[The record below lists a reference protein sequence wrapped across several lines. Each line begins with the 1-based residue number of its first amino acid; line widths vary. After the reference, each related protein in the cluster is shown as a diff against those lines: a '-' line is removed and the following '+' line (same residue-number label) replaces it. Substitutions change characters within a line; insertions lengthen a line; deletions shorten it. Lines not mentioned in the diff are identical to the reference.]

1 MISENKFES
10 IFNLYFDGKL
20 NFSDMLSLNKEKE
33 LKHLTIEN
41 REVIKCSEKLKK
53 IHHFLNLFIF
63 DNLSIQSDVVFSYRK
78 NVNVVDAVVPHAQNK
93 FIFKTDLNNFFKSI
107 KRSEIYN
114 NLISQTDQIPIIDI
128 VDYIDLI
135 CDLVTYHDELPL
147 GFSTSPNISNA
158 IFNQYDIKIK
168 EYCLS
173 KKITYT
179 RYADDILLSSDNY
192 IDKNEYIE
200 LLNNILTIDGKRIF
214 SLNSKKTKL
223 IKKSKN
229 MEIMG
234 VKILPDGKI
243 TVSKK
248 IKNQVETKLYL
259 FIKNQS
265 DFIKYTKSNK
275 ISSINKL
282 SGQLNYINTIDPE
295 YIEKLKSKYGNSLVE
310 LFFRKA
316 I

>member
-1 MISENKFES
+1 
-10 IFNLYFDGKL
+10 
-20 NFSDMLSLNKEKE
+20 
-33 LKHLTIEN
+33 
-41 REVIKCSEKLKK
+41 
-53 IHHFLNLFIF
+53 
-63 DNLSIQSDVVFSYRK
+63 
-78 NVNVVDAVVPHAQNK
+78 
-93 FIFKTDLNNFFKSI
+93 
-107 KRSEIYN
+107 
-114 NLISQTDQIPIIDI
+114 
-128 VDYIDLI
+128 
-135 CDLVTYHDELPL
+135 
-147 GFSTSPNISNA
+147 
-158 IFNQYDIKIK
+158 
-168 EYCLS
+168 
-173 KKITYT
+173 
-179 RYADDILLSSDNY
+179 
-192 IDKNEYIE
+192 
-200 LLNNILTIDGKRIF
+200 
-214 SLNSKKTKL
+214 
-223 IKKSKN
+223 
-229 MEIMG
+229 MG